1 VLLRDEHAFALPEPT
16 RVKPWHVLAAIA
28 LHVPLLFVV
37 VRRDNPVA
45 PLPMDQHAVSI
56 AQPIPPEL
64 WVRRGSVPRA
74 LPRLITARPPSAV
87 TPATPGKQSQPVT
100 TTTVATPLGVA
111 PAPIPVIDSA
121 PRSSAPDMRPH
132 YGDGRLWV
140 QPMAEAPRE
149 IAKALSGKT
158 AQQLT
163 DSAVASMVQT
173 YLDAMAREQA
183 ANPTA
188 LPSWTTKIAGKT
200 VGLDS
205 KWIYL
210 GPIKVPTM
218 LLALLPIKMNGN
230 MSNYQYNK
238 QLESMRADL
247 FEAARRAATY
257 DDFKKAIKD
266 LHDQTERAREF
277 KKNQR
282 TPPDTSHHG

>member
-1 VLLRDEHAFALPEPT
+1 VATATATPSPT
-16 RVKPWHVLAAIA
+16 GTV
-28 LHVPLLFVV
+28 
-37 VRRDNPVA
+37 PVA
-45 PLPMDQHAVSI
+45 IPL
-56 AQPIPPEL
+56 
-64 WVRRGSVPRA
+64 
-74 LPRLITARPPSAV
+74 
-87 TPATPGKQSQPVT
+87 
-100 TTTVATPLGVA
+100 
-111 PAPIPVIDSA
+111 IDSA
-121 PRSSAPDMRPH
+121 PQPRSADMRPH

-149 IAKALSGKT
+149 IAKALTGKT

-163 DSAVASMVQT
+163 DSAVAAMVQT

-210 GPIKVPTM
+210 GPIKIPTM
-218 LLALLPIKMNGN
+218 LLALLPIKMQGN
-230 MSNYQYNK
+230 MSNFQYNK

-247 FEAARRAATY
+247 FEAARRAANLE
-257 DDFKKAIKD
+257 DFKKAIKD
-266 LHDQTERAREF
+266 LHDQTEKAREF

-282 TPPDTSHHG
+282 TPPDTSHRG